1 MIKIKTRDL
10 VLCGVF
16 AAIISIMAQISIPL
30 PGGVPFTLQ
39 VMAVAMAG
47 IILGAK
53 RGTITVIIYVL
64 MGAIGLPVFANF
76 SGGISTVLGPTGG
89 FIISFP
95 LMALISGIFAKKSKN
110 IFFIFLGVFIGAIIN
125 YLCGTLQFM
134 IITNSSFIYSLTVCV
149 APFIFFDAFKW
160 AFAVLIGVRIKE
172 NKSIKEM
179 IRV

>member
-1 MIKIKTRDL
+1 MKTRDL
-10 VLCGVF
+10 ILCGVF

-39 VMAVAMAG
+39 VVAVAMAG

-53 RGTITVIIYVL
+53 RGTISVIIYVL

-76 SGGISTVLGPTGG
+76 SGGISTLLGPSGG

-95 LMALISGIFAKKSKN
+95 LMALISGAFAKKSKN
-110 IFFIFLGVFIGAIIN
+110 MLFIFLGVFIGAVLN

-149 APFIFFDAFKW
+149 APFVLLDAFKW
-160 AFAVLIGVRIKE
+160 AFAVLVGIRIKE
-172 NKSIKEM
+172 NKSIKAM
-179 IRV
+179 IKI